1 MRQACFNRSVT
12 AWRNEQACY
21 FMLTACASSVKS
33 TAGNRSVIFLAVYD
47 LFTTACCNSVHN
59 SIAAVLSQQD
69 AADLFPT
76 ALLQFCH
83 NSLQQIWRQSVAAMW
98 RQAATCRA
106 NASDMRPVDD
116 IPQQA
121 GNRPA
126 ATCANLAVYYRV
138 DTIVSTLWQCWTI
151 LLTTLN
157 NVGSTTLFK
166 AVFINPEQVV
176 RFLLWTKN
184 NLTTNQISY
193 SSFDRTNLVP
203 ANGKQTAGNNKKN
216 ILKQKMTRPLK
227 DWKLVSRLVWRE
239 KRGTVKL

>member
-1 MRQACFNRSVT
+1 
-12 AWRNEQACY
+12 
-21 FMLTACASSVKS
+21 MLTACASSVKS
-33 TAGNRSVIFLAVYD
+33 TACSRSVIFLAVYD

-83 NSLQQIWRQSVAAMW
+83 NSLQQIWRQSVASMW

-176 RFLLWTKN
+176 RFLLCTQPVTPQTCCKLRTLPACCKLSTSCSKSVDFIKLQQVCEN
-184 NLTTNQISY
+184 QPCCNLIFADLLQVVVTICS
-193 SSFDRTNLVP
+193 
-203 ANGKQTAGNNKKN
+203 
-216 ILKQKMTRPLK
+216 
-227 DWKLVSRLVWRE
+227 KLVDNKSWEVW
-239 KRGTVKL
+239 